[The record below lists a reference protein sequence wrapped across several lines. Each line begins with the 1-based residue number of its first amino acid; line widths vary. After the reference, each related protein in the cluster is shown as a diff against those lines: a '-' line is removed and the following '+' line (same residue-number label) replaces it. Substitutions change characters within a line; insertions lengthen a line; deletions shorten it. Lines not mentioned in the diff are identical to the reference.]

1 MDFFVFLFVLSKG
14 VTSAIFMVIF
24 IVLYGFSCSDYWI
37 YLDFLLLKMVLI
49 LTFFFSLSFQICKV
63 YTVCFYWWAL
73 SLSLSLSHVCAYSHT
88 DRHRHMY
95 CKFAHTFTLMTILCC
110 WLLVYFFGTFFF
122 FFLYT
127 VHLLIGSLIWQ
138 CPLRTMPI
146 LLLSELV
153 SIWSQRRQIV
163 VQWQVVLLLDV
174 AWAEQVHEAP
184 VHQVLMLLWDPYL
197 HLKRML
203 RGLCSTVRLA
213 GS

>member
-1 MDFFVFLFVLSKG
+1 MDLF
-14 VTSAIFMVIF
+14 
-24 IVLYGFSCSDYWI
+24 GFPA
-37 YLDFLLLKMVLI
+37 LKNGINMN
-49 LTFFFSLSFQICKV
+49 FFFSLSFQICKV

-127 VHLLIGSLIWQ
+127 VHFLIGSLIWQ

>member
-1 MDFFVFLFVLSKG
+1 M
-14 VTSAIFMVIF
+14 
-24 IVLYGFSCSDYWI
+24 
-37 YLDFLLLKMVLI
+37 
-49 LTFFFSLSFQICKV
+49 